1 LSSCLEAARRLFE
14 IVDSGPSTQHSALD
28 SQNPEPRT
36 QNRPQDSGLR
46 TQDSIPD
53 AQHLDILIRNLRFRY
68 GPYEPWVLDGVSFE
82 LRPGQRLAVVG
93 PSGGGKSTL
102 LHLLLRFWDYDEGH
116 ILLDGRELRD
126 YPGEELRR
134 QVGVVSQRTHLFSG
148 TIRQNLLLARPDA
161 TEEELVQAAETAQL
175 HQFIQ
180 SLPDGYDNWIG
191 EQGMQLSGGE
201 RQRLAIARALLKDP
215 PLLLLDEP
223 TANLDSVT
231 ERDVMRAIQAS
242 MEGRTTLLITHRL
255 VGLEDMDQV
264 LVLHGG
270 RIVDRGKHHD
280 LIRRG
285 GLYFRL
291 WEIQQNQLLEP

>member
-1 LSSCLEAARRLFE
+1 
-14 IVDSGPSTQHSALD
+14 
-28 SQNPEPRT
+28 
-36 QNRPQDSGLR
+36 
-46 TQDSIPD
+46 
-53 AQHLDILIRNLRFRY
+53 
-68 GPYEPWVLDGVSFE
+68 
-82 LRPGQRLAVVG
+82 
-93 PSGGGKSTL
+93 
-102 LHLLLRFWDYDEGH
+102 
-116 ILLDGRELRD
+116 
-126 YPGEELRR
+126 
-134 QVGVVSQRTHLFSG
+134 
-148 TIRQNLLLARPDA
+148 
-161 TEEELVQAAETAQL
+161 
-175 HQFIQ
+175 
-180 SLPDGYDNWIG
+180 
-191 EQGMQLSGGE
+191 
-201 RQRLAIARALLKDP
+201 LAIARALLKDP